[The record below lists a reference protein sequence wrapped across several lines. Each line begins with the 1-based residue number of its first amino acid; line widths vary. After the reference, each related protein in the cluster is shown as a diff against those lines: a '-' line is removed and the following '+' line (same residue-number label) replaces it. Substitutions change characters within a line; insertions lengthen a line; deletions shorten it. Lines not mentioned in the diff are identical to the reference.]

1 MSAEVLFGIVNTG
14 SLRFFWK
21 CKKRKTNRNKKKK
34 KENAFMYLPLL
45 SLSFLGHKHAS
56 NLLIIMIV
64 LSCKLTRLLA
74 RTAISKFAKYVTRSF
89 SSVVFTFSFKIVATM
104 FFGNCYVHITG
115 FHVIYPTS
123 SLTRYYRDIR
133 TSLIKK
139 KRYKNE

>member
-1 MSAEVLFGIVNTG
+1 MKNPQWEDKHETEWKKKGKVKSYSLSAEVLFGIVNTG

-104 FFGNCYVHITG
+104 FFGNFTCTLQD
-115 FHVIYPTS
+115 S
-123 SLTRYYRDIR
+123 M
-133 TSLIKK
+133 
-139 KRYKNE
+139 